1 MKKVIF
7 QWLICMVTGIVFITS
22 CNPDEST
29 PKEKDPKTH
38 KDSLEVQKDTARVDN
53 SNRKVN
59 PGAYGMDK

>member
-1 MKKVIF
+1 
-7 QWLICMVTGIVFITS
+7 MVTGIVFITS